1 MIAANSAMPA
11 AALGTL
17 RFDRSASGDSPYLK
31 PIARQ
36 LGDEGAA
43 DGDSCE
49 NSLPSGLSRPD
60 RDRFCVAIGVAEGA
74 VLHRASAGLDDER
87 AVGQARAEHRGVG
100 FPRNRTRPMAG
111 ER

>member
-17 RFDRSASGDSPYLK
+17 RFDRSASGDSPNLE

-49 NSLPSGLSRPD
+49 SSFPSGRSRPN
-60 RDRFCVAIGVAEGA
+60 RDQVCAAFGVAEGA
-74 VLHRASAGLDDER
+74 VLYRASAGLADER
-87 AVGQARAEHRGVG
+87 ALGHAWAEHRGVG